1 MRRAGTYFKVF
12 LAIQHLVD
20 ITNRV
25 LFTLRNCGGQ
35 IRPFLFSLISENIC

>member
-25 LFTLRNCGGQ
+25 FIN
-35 IRPFLFSLISENIC
+35 IRKYLLVLNS